1 MRDEMFS
8 RDWVDN
14 HQSFSADLGRGLDA
28 LGLRL
33 SRIFAWDGTISH
45 LAALALSAAI
55 TTLTFNG
62 TAA

>member
-14 HQSFSADLGRGLDA
+14 HEAFSRDLDRAVSALRVRIGRF
-28 LGLRL
+28 
-33 SRIFAWDGTISH
+33 IAWDGSVAH
-45 LAALALSAAI
+45 LAALILSATI
-55 TTLTFNG
+55 TALTFNG

>member
-14 HQSFSADLGRGLDA
+14 HDAFSRDLDRA
-28 LGLRL
+28 LTALRVRL
-33 SRIFAWDGTISH
+33 GQFLTWDGSIAH
-45 LAALALSAAI
+45 LGALFLSAAI
-55 TTLTFNG
+55 TAITFNG

>member
-8 RDWVDN
+8 RDWVEN
-14 HQSFSADLGRGLDA
+14 HETFTREVGRGLGA
-28 LGLRL
+28 LRVRL
-33 SRIFAWDGTISH
+33 GRFLAWDGSVGH
-45 LAALALSAAI
+45 LAALLLAAAI

>member
-14 HQSFSADLGRGLDA
+14 HDAFSRDLDRAFAALRVRIGRFV
-28 LGLRL
+28 
-33 SRIFAWDGTISH
+33 SWDGSIAH
-45 LAALALSAAI
+45 LAALILSAAI

>member
-14 HQSFSADLGRGLDA
+14 HDTFSRDLERGLDKI
-28 LGLRL
+28 RL
-33 SRIFAWDGTISH
+33 SLGRFFAWDGSTAH
-45 LAALALSAAI
+45 LLALLASVAI
-55 TTLTFNG
+55 TSLTFNN

>member
-14 HQSFSADLGRGLDA
+14 HDAFSRDLDRALAALRVRLGRFI
-28 LGLRL
+28 
-33 SRIFAWDGTISH
+33 SWDGTVAH
-45 LAALALSAAI
+45 LAALILAAAI